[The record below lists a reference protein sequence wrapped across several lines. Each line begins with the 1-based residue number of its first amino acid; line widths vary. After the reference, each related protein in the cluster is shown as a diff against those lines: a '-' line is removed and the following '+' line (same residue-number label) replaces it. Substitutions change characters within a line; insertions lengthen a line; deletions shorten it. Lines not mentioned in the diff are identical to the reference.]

1 MKPSAQ
7 IAEHYKS
14 TRGVVMAEIARQG
27 GLSEEQFAEL
37 VEKGGPQSEQHVH
50 VLTMVVCLQAVL
62 DLEHDRRQQWERGI
76 EERLGKVARP
86 ICPLCLE
93 PIARGQGHN
102 VGANGVPMHNN
113 CPE

>member
-1 MKPSAQ
+1 MTTEAKKPRSA
-7 IAEHYKS
+7 S
-14 TRGVVMAEIARQG
+14 TRIREIALAEAESTQEGRNRLLATWG
-27 GLSEEQFAEL
+27 HPEINLVTIERYLDEEA
-37 VEKGGPQSEQHVH
+37 
-50 VLTMVVCLQAVL
+50 
-62 DLEHDRRQQWERGI
+62 DRRQQWERGV